1 MANTGVRGITIDGL
15 GRRTIDKE
23 HRGERIFARLGAVSQ
38 EDAERYLAKEVD
50 RIEWERERRM
60 HARPLFSDCAK
71 RFLRE
76 SKHKR
81 SVTTLTWHVEL
92 LLRHVGDLEVHR
104 VHDDTLRP
112 LIEARLAEGVS
123 ATTVNRTLE
132 VVRTVLHR
140 ASRAYRDD
148 DGMPWLEFAPPLITM
163 LPEDPRPPYPISWD
177 EQERI
182 FRGLPDHL
190 AHMAL
195 FAVNTGLRDSNL
207 CGLRWAWE
215 VPVAQLGRSVFV
227 IPREVFKSRRPH
239 VVILNDAAWS
249 IVESRRGQH
258 ADWVFTFRG
267 KPIQTMNNTAW
278 QRARRKAG
286 LSGVR
291 IHDLR
296 HAFATRL
303 RAAGVHQEDRAALLG
318 HAWRSMPEHYAS
330 ADVRRLMDLAN
341 RVLDRS
347 AETVTILRVANGR
360 DASPRQRAALSL
372 CG

>member
-1 MANTGVRGITIDGL
+1 MARTPVRGITIDGL
-15 GRRTIDKE
+15 GRRTVDKE
-23 HRGERIFARLGAVSQ
+23 HRGERIFTRLGAVSQ
-38 EDAERYLAKEVD
+38 EEAERYLAKEID
-50 RIEWERERRM
+50 RLEWERERRI

-81 SVTTLTWHVEL
+81 SATTLAWHIEL
-92 LLRHVGDLEVHR
+92 LVRYIGDLEVHR

-112 LIEARLAEGVS
+112 LIDARLAEGVS
-123 ATTVNRTLE
+123 ATTINRTLE
-132 VVRTVLHR
+132 VARTILHR
-140 ASRAYRDD
+140 AARAYRDD
-148 DGMPWLEFAPPLITM
+148 DGMPWLELAPPLITM

-182 FRGLPDHL
+182 FRRLPDHL

-207 CGLRWAWE
+207 CGLRWSWE
-215 VPVAQLGRSVFV
+215 VPIAQLGRSVFV
-227 IPREVFKSRRPH
+227 IPREAFKSRRPH
-239 VVILNDAAWS
+239 VVILNHAAWS
-249 IVESRRGQH
+249 IVESRRGKH

-267 KPIQTMNNTAW
+267 KPVQTMNNTAW
-278 QRARRKAG
+278 QRARRNAE
-286 LSGVR
+286 LSMVR

-296 HAFATRL
+296 HTFATRL
-303 RAAGVHQEDRAALLG
+303 RAAGVHEEDRAALLG

-330 ADVRRLMDLAN
+330 ADVRRLIDLAN

-347 AETVTILRVANGR
+347 AEAVTILRVANGW
-360 DASPRQRAALSL
+360 SPSPTRQAALSL